1 MTISPT
7 TIAVFGAS
15 GATGLALCEQ
25 ALAAGHCVIAAV
37 RRPQDFPI
45 RHERLT
51 ARKADVSDSAG
62 LADLIA
68 GTNAVCSTLGAPYSR
83 KEITVYSQGAL
94 HIVAAMRE
102 TGVRRLVVVSAGLT
116 FKPPKVYGPV
126 MDWIVIPL
134 LRGRFGKTLYEDMRR
149 MESLLETCDDIDW
162 TIMRPARL
170 EDREGVTDY
179 TNDGDFPLRNF
190 TARSAL
196 AAAMCAELGPDGHI
210 HQRVSPTTR

>member
-15 GATGLALCEQ
+15 GATGLTLCEQ